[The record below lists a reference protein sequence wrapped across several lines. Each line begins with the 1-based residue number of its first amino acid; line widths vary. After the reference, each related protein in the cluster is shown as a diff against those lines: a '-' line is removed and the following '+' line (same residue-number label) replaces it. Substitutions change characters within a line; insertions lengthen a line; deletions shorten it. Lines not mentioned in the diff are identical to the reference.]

1 MKYCVNTY
9 SFGAYGNPDRLG
21 IYGMID
27 KAAQLGYDGIE
38 FTESYWLDTTDPELA
53 KIGGYVK
60 ERGLEAV
67 SLCVGADLLN
77 RDSGTEI
84 RRVCRLI
91 DKAKLLGASMLRHD
105 ASSGFV
111 TDRKFG
117 LSYADA
123 LPRLAEGCRKISEYG
138 KSVGLRP

>member
-38 FTESYWLDTTDPELA
+38 FTESYWLDTTDSELA

-60 ERGLEAV
+60 ERGLDIFVFNIQKIYSFNAM
-67 SLCVGADLLN
+67 SLC
-77 RDSGTEI
+77 
-84 RRVCRLI
+84 
-91 DKAKLLGASMLRHD
+91 
-105 ASSGFV
+105 
-111 TDRKFG
+111 
-117 LSYADA
+117 
-123 LPRLAEGCRKISEYG
+123 
-138 KSVGLRP
+138 